1 MLEERLNKQDYHL
14 RTNRTQL
21 ANLAT
26 CSIGDATTHFLASV
40 ARVKQASDNISK

>member
-26 CSIGDATTHFLASV
+26 CSIGDATTHFWHRLHV
-40 ARVKQASDNISK
+40 WNKHRITFQN